1 METSFTYYRRASGK
15 AFIGR
20 KAEKEA
26 IKTAIR
32 QGIDIVIYERSKI
45 GKSSLVKQS
54 LSELFIEGSKFTAIE
69 INLLSV
75 RSIDTFLNTLTESV
89 ISAVTLTPQERKDI
103 IEAYIPDKSPESIL
117 ALPEKIASK
126 TGIHVILL
134 FFEFQN
140 IIKVPGWES
149 LLRKIENNNSTLCC
163 SRIWMGSGVNGMKFI
178 FEKHKFLYRKV
189 QHIKLNTISYKE
201 ALSFI
206 TKGFLSNGK
215 VIEETA
221 VELVYKLFQGDIY
234 YLTHFAAICD
244 SLSRG
249 FITDAVVDESIRAII
264 SIHEPEFT
272 ALVYDLTDFQINF
285 IEAILQGET
294 KFSSAAVIEKYNLS
308 SSANV
313 KRLKEALCKKEIIT
327 FDDNDKAVI
336 LDPLFE
342 FWLRNHYFNF
352 TAK

>member
-1 METSFTYYRRASGK
+1 
-15 AFIGR
+15 
-20 KAEKEA
+20 
-26 IKTAIR
+26 
-32 QGIDIVIYERSKI
+32 
-45 GKSSLVKQS
+45 
-54 LSELFIEGSKFTAIE
+54 
-69 INLLSV
+69 
-75 RSIDTFLNTLTESV
+75 
-89 ISAVTLTPQERKDI
+89 
-103 IEAYIPDKSPESIL
+103 
-117 ALPEKIASK
+117 
-126 TGIHVILL
+126 
-134 FFEFQN
+134 
-140 IIKVPGWES
+140 
-149 LLRKIENNNSTLCC
+149 
-163 SRIWMGSGVNGMKFI
+163 MKFI

-189 QHIKLNTISYKE
+189 LHVKLNNITYKE
-201 ALSFI
+201 VLNFI

-215 VIEETA
+215 VIEDEA

-272 ALVYDLTDFQINF
+272 SLVYDLTDFQINF

-327 FDDNDKAVI
+327 FDENDKAVI

-342 FWLRNHYFNF
+342 YWLRKHYF
-352 TAK
+352 TLEK